1 MGFLEAVRFLTF
13 IPLPARDAS
22 PEEVGRSTACFP
34 LVGML
39 LGSILVLAD
48 ALLGKIWSRL
58 LVSAVLVVL
67 WVILTG
73 GLHLDGLA
81 DTVDGLR
88 GGHGREERLAIMKD
102 SRLGT
107 FGGVAVFCLLI
118 LKLVFVNE
126 PGPAWRGRGLL
137 LAPTLGR
144 WAIVY
149 GIWAFPPARPG
160 GMGSLFKEHSGL
172 RELVL
177 ATMLALIVALLLF
190 HLWGLAILGGLWLTV
205 ALLGWALTRA
215 LGGLTGDTYGALCEI
230 SEVLVLAMVALARSL
245 LTFG

>member
-1 MGFLEAVRFLTF
+1 MMGFLEAVRFLTF
-13 IPLPARDAS
+13 IPLPVRDAS
-22 PEEVGRSTACFP
+22 WEEVGRGTAYFP
-34 LVGML
+34 LVGAF
-39 LGSILVLAD
+39 LGAIFVLAD

-58 LVSAVLVVL
+58 LVSTVLVVL

-88 GGHGREERLAIMKD
+88 GGRGREERLAIMKD

-107 FGGVAVFCLLI
+107 FGGVAVFCLLA
-118 LKLVFVNE
+118 LKLAFVNE
-126 PGPAWRGRGLL
+126 LGPAWRGRGLL

-144 WAIVY
+144 WAMVY
-149 GIWAFPPARPG
+149 GIWAFPSARPG

-172 RELVL
+172 RELAL
-177 ATMLALIVALLLF
+177 ATALALVVALPLPLF
-190 HLWGLAILGGLWLTV
+190 HLWGLAILGGLWLAV
-205 ALLGWALTRA
+205 ALLGWIFTRA

-230 SEVLVLAMVALARSL
+230 SEVLILAMVALVGVL
-245 LTFG
+245 

>member
-1 MGFLEAVRFLTF
+1 MMSFLEAVRFLTF

-22 PEEVGRSTACFP
+22 WEEVGRSTAYFP

-88 GGHGREERLAIMKD
+88 GGRGREERLAIMKD

-107 FGGVAVFCLLI
+107 FGGVAVFCLLA
-118 LKLVFVNE
+118 LKLAFVSE
-126 PGPAWRGRGLL
+126 LSPTWRGRGLL
-137 LAPTLGR
+137 LTPTLGR
-144 WAIVY
+144 WAMVY
-149 GIWAFPPARPG
+149 GIWAFPSARPG
-160 GMGSLFKEHSGL
+160 GTGDLFKEHSGL

-177 ATMLALIVALLLF
+177 ATVLALMATLSLF
-190 HLWGLAILGGLWLTV
+190 HLWGLAILGGLWLAV
-205 ALLGWALTRA
+205 ALLSRTLTKA
-215 LGGLTGDTYGALCEI
+215 LGGLTGDTYGAICEV
-230 SEVLVLAMVALARSL
+230 SEVLVLAMVAFEG
-245 LTFG
+245 TF

>member
-1 MGFLEAVRFLTF
+1 MSFLEAVRFLTF

-22 PEEVGRSTACFP
+22 WEEVGRGTAYFP
-34 LVGML
+34 LVGTL

-58 LVSAVLVVL
+58 LVSALLVVL

-88 GGHGREERLAIMKD
+88 GGRGREQQLAIMKD

-107 FGGVAVFCLLI
+107 FGGVAIFCLLI
-118 LKLVFVNE
+118 LKLALVNE
-126 PGPAWRGRGLL
+126 LSLAWYGRGLL

-144 WAIVY
+144 WAMVY
-149 GIWAFPPARPG
+149 SIWAFPSARPG
-160 GMGSLFKEHSGL
+160 GTGSIFKEHSGL

-177 ATMLALIVALLLF
+177 ATVLALGAAILFF
-190 HLWGLAILGGLWLTV
+190 HLWGLAILAGLWLAVT
-205 ALLGWALTRA
+205 LFGWTLTRT
-215 LGGLTGDTYGALCEI
+215 LGGLTGDTYGALCET
-230 SEVLVLAMVALARSL
+230 SEVLVLAMVALSR
-245 LTFG
+245 G

>member
-22 PEEVGRSTACFP
+22 PEEVGRSTAYFP
-34 LVGML
+34 LVGVL

-67 WVILTG
+67 WIILTG

-88 GGHGREERLAIMKD
+88 GGREREERLAIMKD

-118 LKLVFVNE
+118 LKLALVNE
-126 PGPAWRGRGLL
+126 LGPAWGGRGLL

-144 WAIVY
+144 WAMVY
-149 GIWAFPPARPG
+149 SIWAFPSARPG
-160 GMGSLFKEHSGL
+160 GMGSLFKEHSGR

-177 ATMLALIVALLLF
+177 ATASALVTVFLLF
-190 HLWGLAILGGLWLTV
+190 RLWGLAILGGLWLAV
-205 ALLGWALTRA
+205 AWLGWAFTRA
-215 LGGLTGDTYGALCEI
+215 LGGLTGDTYGALCEV
-230 SEVLVLAMVALARSL
+230 SEVLVLAMVALRGVKGL
-245 LTFG
+245 

>member
-1 MGFLEAVRFLTF
+1 MMDFLEAVRFLTF
-13 IPLPARDAS
+13 IPLPTRNAS
-22 PEEVGRSTACFP
+22 WEKIGRSTAYFP
-34 LVGML
+34 LVGAL

-67 WVILTG
+67 WAILTG

-88 GGHGREERLAIMKD
+88 GGRGREERLTIMKD

-107 FGGVAVFCLLI
+107 FGGVAVFCLLA
-118 LKLVFVNE
+118 LKLAFVNE
-126 PGPAWRGRGLL
+126 LGPAWCGRGLL

-144 WAIVY
+144 WAMVY
-149 GIWAFPPARPG
+149 GIWAFPSARPG
-160 GMGSLFKEHSGL
+160 GMGSIFKEHSGL

-177 ATMLALIVALLLF
+177 ATVLALVAALSLSLF
-190 HLWGLAILGGLWLTV
+190 HLWGLVMLGGLWLAV

-215 LGGLTGDTYGALCEI
+215 LGGLTGDTYGALCEV
-230 SEVLVLAMVALARSL
+230 SEVLTLAMVAFEGAL
-245 LTFG
+245 

>member
-13 IPLPARDAS
+13 IPLPARDTS
-22 PEEVGRSTACFP
+22 LEEAGRSTAFFP

-48 ALLGKIWSRL
+48 ALLGKIWSRP

-88 GGHGREERLAIMKD
+88 GGRGREERLAIMKD

-107 FGGVAVFCLLI
+107 FGGVAVFCLLA
-118 LKLVFVNE
+118 LKLALVNE
-126 PGPAWRGRGLL
+126 LGPAWGGRGLL

-144 WAIVY
+144 WAMVY
-149 GIWAFPPARPG
+149 GIWAFPSARPG

-172 RELVL
+172 RGLVL
-177 ATMLALIVALLLF
+177 ATALALVVAFLFF
-190 HLWGLAILGGLWLTV
+190 HLWGLAILGGLWLAA
-205 ALLGWALTRA
+205 ALLGRTFTRA
-215 LGGLTGDTYGALCEI
+215 LGGLTGDTYGALCEM
-230 SEVLVLAMVALARSL
+230 SEVLVLAMVAFEGA
-245 LTFG
+245 F

>member
-1 MGFLEAVRFLTF
+1 MSFLEAVRFLTF
-13 IPLPARDAS
+13 IPLPARDA
-22 PEEVGRSTACFP
+22 PWEEVGRGTAYFP
-34 LVGML
+34 LVGTL

-48 ALLGKIWSRL
+48 ALLGKIGSRL

-88 GGHGREERLAIMKD
+88 GGRGREERLAIMKD

-107 FGGVAVFCLLI
+107 FGGVAIFCVLI
-118 LKLVFVNE
+118 LKLALVNE
-126 PGPAWRGRGLL
+126 LSLAWYGRGLL

-144 WAIVY
+144 WAMVY
-149 GIWAFPPARPG
+149 SIWAFPSARPG
-160 GMGSLFKEHSGL
+160 GTGSIFKEHSGL

-177 ATMLALIVALLLF
+177 ATVLALGAVILLF
-190 HLWGLAILGGLWLTV
+190 HLWGLAILGGLWLAVT
-205 ALLGWALTRA
+205 LLGWTLTRT
-215 LGGLTGDTYGALCEI
+215 LGGLTGDTYGALCET
-230 SEVLVLAMVALARSL
+230 SEVLVLAMVALSR
-245 LTFG
+245 G

>member
-1 MGFLEAVRFLTF
+1 MSFLEAVRFLTF
-13 IPLPARDAS
+13 IPLPARDTS
-22 PEEVGRSTACFP
+22 WEEVGRGTAYFP
-34 LVGML
+34 LVGAL

-48 ALLGKIWSRL
+48 TLLGKIWSRL

-88 GGHGREERLAIMKD
+88 GGRGREERLAIMKD

-107 FGGVAVFCLLI
+107 FGGVAVFCLLA
-118 LKLVFVNE
+118 LKLAFVNE
-126 PGPAWRGRGLL
+126 LGPAWCGRRLL

-144 WAIVY
+144 WAMVY
-149 GIWAFPPARPG
+149 GIWAFPSARLG
-160 GMGSLFKEHSGL
+160 GTGNMFKEHSGL

-177 ATMLALIVALLLF
+177 ATVLALVATLSLF
-190 HLWGLAILGGLWLTV
+190 HLWGLAILGVLWLAV
-205 ALLGWALTRA
+205 ALMSLILTKA
-215 LGGLTGDTYGALCEI
+215 LGGLTGDTYGAICEV
-230 SEVLVLAMVALARSL
+230 SEVLVLAMVAFEGAL
-245 LTFG
+245 

>member
-22 PEEVGRSTACFP
+22 LEEVGRSAAYFP

-102 SRLGT
+102 SRMGT
-107 FGGVAVFCLLI
+107 FGGVAVFCLLV
-118 LKLVFVNE
+118 LKLAFVSE
-126 PGPAWRGRGLL
+126 LSLAWRGRGLL

-144 WAIVY
+144 WVMAY
-149 GIWAFPPARPG
+149 GIWAFPSARPG
-160 GMGSLFKEHSGL
+160 GMGSIFKEHSRL
-172 RELVL
+172 RALAL
-177 ATMLALIVALLLF
+177 ATALALVVALLLF
-190 HLWGLAILGGLWLTV
+190 HLWGLAILGSLWLMV
-205 ALLGWALTRA
+205 ALLGWTLTRA

-230 SEVLVLAMVALARSL
+230 SEVLVLAMVALVEVL
-245 LTFG
+245 

>member
-1 MGFLEAVRFLTF
+1 MMSFLEAVRFLTF

-22 PEEVGRSTACFP
+22 WEEVGRGTAYFP

-39 LGSILVLAD
+39 LGAILILAD
-48 ALLGKIWSRL
+48 TLLGKIWSRL

-88 GGHGREERLAIMKD
+88 GGRGREQRLAIMRD
-102 SRLGT
+102 SRLGA
-107 FGGVAVFCLLI
+107 FGGVAIFCLLA
-118 LKLVFVNE
+118 LKLAFVNE
-126 PGPAWRGRGLL
+126 LSLAWCGRGLL

-144 WAIVY
+144 WAMVY
-149 GIWAFPPARPG
+149 SIWAFPSARPG
-160 GMGSLFKEHSGL
+160 GTGSIFKEHSGL

-177 ATMLALIVALLLF
+177 ATMLALVVALSLF
-190 HLWGLAILGGLWLTV
+190 HLWGLVILGGLWLAA
-205 ALLGWALTRA
+205 ALLGWTLTRT
-215 LGGLTGDTYGALCEI
+215 LGGLTGDTYGALCEV
-230 SEVLVLAMVALARSL
+230 SEVLVLAMVALLEAL
-245 LTFG
+245 